1 MVASGQET
9 AAPVRREPDL
19 AAGLRTIMKYDLSFP
34 PSIRFGWGR
43 LDELGEA
50 LVSLGEHA
58 LLVVGHH
65 SFVASGAEACVAESL
80 ARAGLRW
87 KIVARSGAE
96 PTVSDVATAA
106 SDLFAQLREGSVVVA
121 IGGGA
126 TIDLAKAAAAIAA
139 NADGAKPP
147 AGIAEWEAFVVDHL
161 EGVGRQLPI
170 RRAPPPLI
178 AVPTTAG
185 TGAEATRN
193 AVISCPHRRF
203 KKSLRSPLMVPRGV
217 IVDPS
222 LTRSSPA
229 RVAAASGLDA
239 ITQLIEAFVTR
250 SATPVPQAIAR
261 AAIGGAIRALP
272 TVVHHARLRSGDAA
286 VTTEERA
293 ALEAMSHAALLSG
306 LALAN
311 SGLGM
316 AHGVAAALGVVCV
329 ASHGEAC
336 AVMLPT
342 AIRVNLQE
350 RAASFAALE
359 RELAVDPSAD
369 NGSAAAAF
377 LSRIEQL
384 CDEVAAP
391 RRLSQLGVTA
401 AMLPWLS
408 DNSGGNSMRG
418 NPVEVTPAMLQPLL
432 EAML

>member
-1 MVASGQET
+1 
-9 AAPVRREPDL
+9 
-19 AAGLRTIMKYDLSFP
+19 MKYDLSFP

-50 LVSLGEHA
+50 IASLGDHA
-58 LLVVGHH
+58 LLVVGQQ
-65 SFVASGAEACVAESL
+65 SFAASGAEACVAETL
-80 ARAGLRW
+80 ARAGLGW
-87 KIVARSGAE
+87 EVVARSAVE
-96 PTVSDVATAA
+96 PTVIDVATAA
-106 SDLFAQLREGSVVVA
+106 SDLFAEQRDGSVVVA

-139 NADGAKPP
+139 NVDDTAASADTA
-147 AGIAEWEAFVVDHL
+147 AWEAVVVDHL

-170 RRAPPPLI
+170 RHPPLPLI

-250 SATPVPQAIAR
+250 AATPVPQAIAR
-261 AAIGGAIRALP
+261 VAIAGAIRALP
-272 TVVHHARLRSGDAA
+272 MVVRGARLRVGDTA
-286 VTTEERA
+286 VTAEERA

-316 AHGVAAALGVVCV
+316 AHGVAAALGVACG

-359 RELAVDPSAD
+359 RELAADASAD
-369 NGSAAAAF
+369 DRLAAAAF

-384 CDEVAAP
+384 CDEVAVP

-408 DNSGGNSMRG
+408 HNSGGNSMRG
-418 NPVEVTPAMLQPLL
+418 NPVEITPAMLQPLL